1 MWHADGNMYA
11 FEGKQN
17 KKMKCHTPALS
28 RILFLA
34 YNYNRRKKSRF
45 LTFKTI
51 KNRKS
56 KLRGTFFPYIVDEN
70 LSLYRSLYSL
80 PAN

>member
-34 YNYNRRKKSRF
+34 CNFNRRKKSRF

-56 KLRGTFFPYIVDEN
+56 LTKIYLCIVLYI
-70 LSLYRSLYSL
+70 LYPRIRFLHSTS
-80 PAN
+80 